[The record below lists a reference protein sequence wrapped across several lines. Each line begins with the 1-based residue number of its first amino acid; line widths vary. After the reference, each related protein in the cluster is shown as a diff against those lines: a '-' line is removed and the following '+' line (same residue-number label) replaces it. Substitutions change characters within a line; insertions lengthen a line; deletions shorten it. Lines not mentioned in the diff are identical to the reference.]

1 LVEILK
7 ADNVEES
14 ITKEIEKDIER
25 LQTIERFS
33 KIGSE
38 PVLERSDIVV
48 ETEASYTYLQSRFSK
63 QIEFT

>member
-25 LQTIERFS
+25 LQTMNDFL
-33 KIGSE
+33 K
-38 PVLERSDIVV
+38 
-48 ETEASYTYLQSRFSK
+48 
-63 QIEFT
+63 